1 MPKRSGD
8 YLQKVLL
15 RLAELAE
22 QGHLE
27 IASGDIW
34 KGRDSLLP
42 ASLGDFKITL
52 FFRSTPELE
61 ELFDQLVRE
70 RDE

>member
-1 MPKRSGD
+1 MPKRSED

-15 RLAELAE
+15 GLAELSE

-34 KGRDSLLP
+34 RGRDSRLP
-42 ASLGDFKITL
+42 ASLGDFKATL

-61 ELFDQLVRE
+61 ELFE
-70 RDE
+70 RLIKERSP